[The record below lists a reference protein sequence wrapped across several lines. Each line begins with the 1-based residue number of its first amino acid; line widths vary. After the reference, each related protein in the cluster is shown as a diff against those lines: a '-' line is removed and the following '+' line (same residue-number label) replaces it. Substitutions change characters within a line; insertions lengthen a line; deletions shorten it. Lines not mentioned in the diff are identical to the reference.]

1 MPELKKPIDIEVLD
15 QEGNL
20 KTFTISRLPALVGR
34 EVIAKYVSGNTPK
47 IGEYD
52 ISEEAMLLLFQY
64 IEHDGIRLINKDL
77 INNHVSDATQLIAL
91 EFKMLQYNSSLLGG
105 AGNKNILDVL
115 MDKLMTRLL
124 PHLGTMTEQVS
135 SFLGSMSKSAEP
147 IKAKT
152 KPRSSK

>member
-1 MPELKKPIDIEVLD
+1 MTELIKPIEIEVLNQD
-15 QEGNL
+15 SVS
-20 KTFTISRLPALVGR
+20 KTFAISRLPAIVGR

-64 IEHDGIRLINKDL
+64 IEHDGIRLVNKDL
-77 INNHVSDATQLIAL
+77 INNHVDDATQLITL
-91 EFKMLQYNSSLLGG
+91 EFRMLQYNSSLLGG

-135 SFLGSMSKSAEP
+135 SFLGSMNKP
-147 IKAKT
+147 V
-152 KPRSSK
+152 KPRRTTRGK

>member
-34 EVIAKYVSGNTPK
+34 EVMAKYISGNTPK

-52 ISEEAMLLLFQY
+52 VSEEAMLLLFKY
-64 IEHDGIRLINKDL
+64 IEADGIRLVNKDL
-77 INNHVSDATQLIAL
+77 INNHVSDATQLITL

-105 AGNKNILDVL
+105 AGNRNILDVII
-115 MDKLMTRLL
+115 DKLMTRLL
-124 PHLGTMTEQVS
+124 PHLGGLTEQVS
-135 SFLGSMSKSAEP
+135 SFLGSIDKTEP
-147 IKAKT
+147 IKT
-152 KPRSSK
+152 KRTRGK